1 VTLSSDVRLGDLLVP
16 VGRPSAAFYP
26 PGASYGPREPDSFE
40 FVWMIGGVAEWESGR
55 LRHVLVPGT
64 LLLVRPG
71 MRDRFR
77 WDSRRPTRLGYAQF
91 GFAGD
96 VGDTTGWPVVRVT
109 GPEDPL
115 RGLTRYLLWL
125 GSRQPEHWSVRTR
138 DVLALTLT
146 LFVRGPLPG
155 PTVGTVLPAVIDPIL
170 DHVRMAWSAGTLRPL
185 SRTELAR
192 AGAMSPGHLSR
203 IFREHCGVGVVAAF
217 ELLRLMRAEMLLR
230 RSDLSVRAIAQVCGF
245 ADPYHFS
252 HRFKTT
258 YGVSPRNFRDGA
270 RVDRPDPG
278 SLPGVCL
285 LAQRLWGEPAPRSDT
300 GR

>member
-1 VTLSSDVRLGDLLVP
+1 MNPLSDVRLGDLLVP
-16 VGRPSAAFYP
+16 VGRPSVTHYP
-26 PGASYGPREPDSFE
+26 PGAGYGPREPDSFE
-40 FVWMIGGVAEWESGR
+40 FVWMLDGQAEWDSGR
-55 LRHVLVPGT
+55 LRHVLVPGA

-77 WDSRRPTRLGYAQF
+77 CDPRRATRLGYVRFAF
-91 GFAGD
+91 GGD
-96 VGDTTGWPVVRVT
+96 VGDTTDWPVLRFT

-125 GSRQPEHWSVRTR
+125 GNRQPEHWSTRTR
-138 DVLALTLT
+138 DVLALALT
-146 LFVRGPLPG
+146 LFVAGPLPG
-155 PTVGTVLPAVIDPIL
+155 AATGTGLPTAIDPIL
-170 DHVRMAWSAGTLRPL
+170 DHVRAAWSSGTLRPL
-185 SRTELAR
+185 SRAELAR

-203 IFREHCGVGVVAAF
+203 IFRQHCGVGVVAAF

-258 YGVSPRNFRDGA
+258 YGVSPRNFRDGV

-278 SLPGVCL
+278 SLPGVRL
-285 LAQRLWGEPAPRSDT
+285 LAHRLWDGPSRPGP